1 MPSLPALSTNLRE
14 NRFPTDS
21 SPAAWDAHRAAL
33 AGKPRPPS
41 CPSCKGT
48 GWLITSFEALTKSGA
63 RATDVLVRCAVC
75 GHDSQQQ
82 WMRRHCGMEPRE
94 QAYRLPFWRTPALS
108 KQQQA
113 QRTRA
118 RAAMVDAIQ
127 RRAGLFTFWGDFGG
141 GKTLALQVVVNEIRE
156 AHSVEG
162 YYAPLA
168 SILSHLRSLY
178 NAKADT
184 SDYWQRLLDVP
195 VLALDEVTR
204 FRSDSQWQQEQLF
217 VLVDTR
223 YRRRDTHL
231 TLFATNDDPRAS
243 LPPEEAIGYLLSR
256 MREGTLCELRGDVR
270 QAVGGTP

>member
-1 MPSLPALSTNLRE
+1 MSPNSLPDSSTIRLP
-14 NRFPTDS
+14 RFPMDS
-21 SPAAWDAHRAAL
+21 TPAAWEAHRASL

-41 CPSCKGT
+41 CPNCKGT
-48 GWLITSFEALTKSGA
+48 GWLITSFEALTHPGA
-63 RATDVLVRCAVC
+63 HAADVLVRCEVC
-75 GHDSQQQ
+75 GRDAQKR
-82 WMRRHCGMEPRE
+82 WMRRHCGMETRE
-94 QAYRLPFWRTPALS
+94 QAHRLSFWRTPALAQ
-108 KQQQA
+108 QQQA

-118 RAAMVDAIQ
+118 RSAMGNAIDK
-127 RRAGLFTFWGDFGG
+127 RAGLLTFWGDFGS
-141 GKTLALQVVVNEIRE
+141 GKTLASQIVINELRE
-156 AHSVEG
+156 EHGIEG

-168 SILSHLRSLY
+168 TILSHLRSLY

-184 SDYWQRLLDVP
+184 SDYWQRLLDIP

-231 TLFATNDDPRAS
+231 TVFATNDDPRAS

-256 MREGTLCELRGDVR
+256 IREGTLCELRGDVR
-270 QAVGGTP
+270 AAAAP